1 MRPLHRQLRPLQLE
15 VQIRWRHSIQ
25 VGGNRDE
32 QNYAESVAFSVT
44 GDIRNLSQARH
55 IKENDVQNQIVESE
69 RAWKTLQPMLSSTLQ
84 ERHEGEVNPPKGS
97 ILVKLHL
104 EGSDDGRAA
113 QRELS
118 LRVAPWTPEALPTQ
132 WAQWNPTFHNLQT
145 GEQYHKLKLSPTPS
159 SPRLNPTCEKRS
171 LECMNP

>member
-118 LRVAPWTPEALPTQ
+118 LREL
-132 WAQWNPTFHNLQT
+132 LL
-145 GEQYHKLKLSPTPS
+145 GLLKRCRPNGRSGIQPFT
-159 SPRLNPTCEKRS
+159 TCKQE
-171 LECMNP
+171 NNTIN